1 MECSYAQLF
10 DDLKSVGVRVAVVAE
25 YDVDDDVGEVGF
37 VVVVAA
43 GDGGGVDYCKNNY
56 LVDYDVAIQSFWF
69 VFWLLLGAM
78 KIEIV
83 CSFGV
88 VPRFSS

>member
-25 YDVDDDVGEVGF
+25 YDVDDDVGEVGY
-37 VVVVAA
+37 VVVA
-43 GDGGGVDYCKNNY
+43 GDGVDYCKNNY